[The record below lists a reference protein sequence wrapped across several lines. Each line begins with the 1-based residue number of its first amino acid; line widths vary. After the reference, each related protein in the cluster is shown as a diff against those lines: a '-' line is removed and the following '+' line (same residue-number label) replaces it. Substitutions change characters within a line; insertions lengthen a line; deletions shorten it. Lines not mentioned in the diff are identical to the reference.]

1 MVFLRAGIEGN
12 TRWKQPNSMKNTSNS
27 ALPPDRSHVATEQRN
42 ASSENFDLLTTLEQ
56 VRAMAHDHAIVH
68 AAVAN
73 AAPAIAGFVDALV
86 PRIRTGGR
94 LFYCGAG
101 TSGRLGVLD
110 ASECPPTFCS
120 DPSQVIGL
128 IAGGDLA
135 LRKSSE
141 RREDEY
147 DGIAAEFAAH
157 AIGSN
162 DALLAI
168 AAGGTTPY
176 ALGAIT
182 LAKAQGSL
190 TGFLVCSALK
200 TPSECDHLIVLETG
214 AEMLTGSTRLKAGS
228 ATKLALNCITTILF
242 TQLGKVHGNLMVDL
256 AATNDKLVD
265 RAIRTLC
272 TFDSSLTRSNAAE
285 LLENSG
291 GRVQI
296 AIVMRALNLSVKQ
309 AEAKLDAAAGNLRAA
324 LQK

>member
-1 MVFLRAGIEGN
+1 MDFLHARIEGIARGN
-12 TRWKQPNSMKNTSNS
+12 KPS
-27 ALPPDRSHVATEQRN
+27 AMTGSSLPPDRSRVATEQRHPD
-42 ASSENFDLLTTLEQ
+42 SENFDRLTTLEQ
-56 VRAMAHDHAIVH
+56 VQALTRDHAVVH

-73 AAPAIAGFVDALV
+73 AAPALVEFVDALV
-86 PRIRTGGR
+86 VRSRSGGR

-120 DPSQVIGL
+120 DPGQVIGL
-128 IAGGDLA
+128 IAGGDMA

-141 RREDEY
+141 RREDEF
-147 DGIAAEFAAH
+147 DGIDADFAAH
-157 AIGSN
+157 SLGSN

-176 ALGAIT
+176 ALGALS
-182 LAKAQGSL
+182 LAKARGAL
-190 TGFLVCSALK
+190 TGFLVCSPREK
-200 TPSECDHLIVLETG
+200 PVDCDHLIVLETG

-265 RAIRTLC
+265 RAMRTLC
-272 TFDSSLTRSNAAE
+272 MFDPSLTRNAAAE
-285 LLENSG
+285 LLTASG
-291 GRVQI
+291 GRAKV
-296 AIVMRALNLSVKQ
+296 AIVMRTLGLSVDQ
-309 AEAKLDAAAGNLRAA
+309 AQCLLEKSQGNLRIA
-324 LQK
+324 LANS

>member
-1 MVFLRAGIEGN
+1 MLHPKFNN
-12 TRWKQPNSMKNTSNS
+12 TSSSNS

-120 DPSQVIGL
+120 DPGQVIGL
-128 IAGGDLA
+128 IAGGDMA

-182 LAKAQGSL
+182 LAKAP
-190 TGFLVCSALK
+190 A
-200 TPSECDHLIVLETG
+200 ECDHLIVLETG

-285 LLENSG
+285 LLGNSG
-291 GRVQI
+291 GRVKI
-296 AIVMRALNLSVKQ
+296 AIVMRAQNLSVKQ
-309 AEAKLDAAAGNLRAA
+309 AEAKLDASAGNLRAA

>member
-1 MVFLRAGIEGN
+1 
-12 TRWKQPNSMKNTSNS
+12 
-27 ALPPDRSHVATEQRN
+27 
-42 ASSENFDLLTTLEQ
+42 
-56 VRAMAHDHAIVH
+56 MAHDHAIVH
-68 AAVAN
+68 TAVAN
-73 AAPAIAGFVDALV
+73 AAPAIVGFVDALV

-182 LAKAQGSL
+182 LAKAQGAL

-200 TPSECDHLIVLETG
+200 APAECDHLIVLETG

-291 GRVQI
+291 GRVKI